1 MRYRIGVALVTVA
14 ITLAGC
20 TGSDPVGNSTSSTT
34 SAPAVIAAPETPTAI
49 EVFEQVSPSIAFVET
64 DIGTGSGILIE
75 HNILLTAAHVVWP
88 QRTVRVSFPGG
99 GSTNSA
105 QVIGTD
111 LLADLA
117 IVDVSNITGL
127 PDPLPAGNGEELPI
141 GSSVYMIGY
150 PAEPERNP
158 EPTISEGILSRI
170 REWQSEGWT
179 FLQSDAAV
187 VGGQSGGALVDGDG
201 NVIGVTNF
209 QLATEYGISGSMSD
223 VADRIEA
230 MKESSVNSEIGD
242 RLPPSGGTDAS
253 HQIRVA
259 HFWDKQ
265 AFTFEVPLFT
275 KVDISTNG
283 DSDTAVEVMT
293 IDGFSLTYADEN
305 EGGGEVATVRTS
317 LLGPHLAVVTSWSTG
332 EISDLVVGST
342 ELTPWE
348 DPDDGI
354 VLTKPGQLHGN
365 IDFPGD
371 VDWFWLD
378 LGDGQSATIEVD
390 SVTVDAEIYIDS
402 LDNAGDFSLA
412 YDDNS
417 GGGPFGTNPR
427 LIFTAEEFGSYLVI
441 VSDLARTGPGAYI
454 LTIE

>member
-1 MRYRIGVALVTVA
+1 VRYRIGMILAALVIGLT
-14 ITLAGC
+14 GC
-20 TGSDPVGNSTSSTT
+20 DGSDPAVESVPSTT
-34 SAPAVIAAPETPTAI
+34 TAPAVVAAPQAPTAI
-49 EVFEQVSPSIAFVET
+49 EVFEKVSPSIAFVET

-99 GSTNSA
+99 GSTDSA

-117 IVDVSNITGL
+117 LVDVSGVTDL

-158 EPTISEGILSRI
+158 EPTISEGILSRV
-170 REWQSEGWT
+170 REWRSESWT

-187 VGGQSGGALVDGDG
+187 VGGQSGGALVDAEG

-223 VADRIEA
+223 VAERIAA
-230 MKESSVNSEIGD
+230 MKTTAVNPEIGD
-242 RLPPSGGTDAS
+242 RLPPGGGTYES
-253 HQIRVA
+253 HQVRVA
-259 HFWDKQ
+259 HFWDQQ

-275 KVDISTNG
+275 KVEVSTNG
-283 DSDTAVEVMT
+283 DTDTAVELMT

-317 LLGPHLAVVTSWSTG
+317 LLGPHLALVTSWSTG
-332 EISDLVVGST
+332 EISNLVVGST
-342 ELTPWE
+342 ELTPWD

-354 VLTKPGQLHGN
+354 VLSKPGQLYGN

-402 LDNAGDFSLA
+402 LENVSDFSLA

-427 LIFTAEEFGSYLVI
+427 LIFTAEDFGSYLVI
-441 VSDLARTGPGAYI
+441 VSDLSRTGPGAYL
-454 LTIE
+454 LTVE

>member
-1 MRYRIGVALVTVA
+1 MRYRIGAALVALAIGLAACTSGDPTVA
-14 ITLAGC
+14 PT
-20 TGSDPVGNSTSSTT
+20 PSTKP
-34 SAPAVIAAPETPTAI
+34 APAVTAAPQTPSAI
-49 EVFEQVSPSIAFVET
+49 DVFEKVSPSIAFVET

-99 GSTNSA
+99 GSTDSA

-117 IVDVSNITGL
+117 IVDVSDITGL

-170 REWQSEGWT
+170 REWRSEGWT

-187 VGGQSGGALVDGDG
+187 VGGQSGGALVDADG

-230 MKESSVNSEIGD
+230 MKTTDANAEIGD
-242 RLPPSGGTDAS
+242 RLPPGGGTDES
-253 HQIRVA
+253 HQVQVA
-259 HFWDKQ
+259 HFWDQQ

-275 KVDISTNG
+275 KVEVSTNG
-283 DSDTAVEVMT
+283 DADTAVELMT

-305 EGGGEVATVRTS
+305 EGGGEVATARTS
-317 LLGPHLAVVTSWSTG
+317 LLGPHLVVVTSWSTG
-332 EISDLVVGST
+332 EIEDLVIGST
-342 ELTPWE
+342 ELTPWD

-354 VLTKPGQLHGN
+354 VLTKPVQLHGN

-378 LGDGQSATIEVD
+378 LGDGQSATIDVD
-390 SVTVDAEIYIDS
+390 SVTVDAEIYIDA
-402 LDNAGDFSLA
+402 LDNAGEFSLA

-441 VSDLARTGPGAYI
+441 VSDLARTGPGAYV
-454 LTIE
+454 LTVE